1 MREIVPLSI
10 YKYFFVEFEEET
22 QKKLPN
28 PGFWKRESVPLKIS
42 KYFQVDFDEDK
53 ARKLADSKG
62 GIGLTEFVQG
72 Q

>member
-1 MREIVPLSI
+1 
-10 YKYFFVEFEEET
+10 VEFEEER
-22 QKKLPN
+22 QENLPN
-28 PGFWKRESVPLKIS
+28 PGLLKRENVPLKIS

-62 GIGLTEFVQG
+62 CIGLTEFVQG